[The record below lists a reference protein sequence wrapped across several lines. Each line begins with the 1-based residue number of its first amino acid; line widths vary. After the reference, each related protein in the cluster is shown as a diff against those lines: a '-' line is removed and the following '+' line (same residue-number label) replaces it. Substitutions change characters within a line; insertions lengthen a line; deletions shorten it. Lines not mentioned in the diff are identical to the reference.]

1 MTDKD
6 GRGGGFHICSQDTV
20 NDGKW
25 HHVALVHTK
34 QYQAMY
40 LDGKLQGIKEGSY
53 VNSDRTIVYNQ
64 LGSGLCDR
72 WKYVV

>member
-1 MTDKD
+1 
-6 GRGGGFHICSQDTV
+6 
-20 NDGKW
+20 
-25 HHVALVHTK
+25 
-34 QYQAMY
+34 MY

-72 WKYVV
+72 WKNVVWCCTGWYHLLVRE